1 MLAHSSTRRS
11 RLLAATTL
19 IAATGVTVLAP
30 AAAFADTAPTA
41 GPTPAAVAPAAAAPT
56 AKADENAAKPLAAT
70 LETAPGQAPITRGGE
85 GATMKLTVTNNSD
98 QEQQYHP
105 AISVTPLGTAPSSWS
120 WIEFTA
126 KEISGAEASYGIR
139 TFGTDGFA
147 GYVLPKNGMMSRTFT
162 VPART
167 TYSWS
172 VTVQVRAALPVDNTA
187 VKLTLL
193 NDRDNSTNS
202 APIDLAVAAP
212 TEALFQHFSPSDG
225 TIKFDQPWE
234 TDLSLLNN
242 GAATAS
248 PITPTLRYPVTG
260 ADLKLDL
267 QQPNGTWTTV
277 AGSNNTWQ
285 LPPVIAGIG
294 KGESYHYRLRFS
306 LDSLTGTG
314 MFFSGWLSL
323 LPNTDQGPIDVAE
336 GALVK
341 VDGYRATPTP
351 RPEPTPTATT
361 PAPTTTPTDTPSTAP
376 TGTPT
381 TTPTTAPTTPRPDA
395 TTTAAAP
402 VTVPTTTPS
411 ATAGAKVVAAGY
423 NSGNR
428 AGTTTTTTAT
438 GTTGAT
444 GTTLASTG
452 AGDSVAM
459 VGTAGALVLLGSG
472 AVLYA
477 KRRRT
482 RPQG

>member
-1 MLAHSSTRRS
+1 MLAHSPTRRS
-11 RLLAATTL
+11 RLLATATL

-30 AAAFADTAPTA
+30 ATAFADTAPAADT
-41 GPTPAAVAPAAAAPT
+41 PPAAVAPAAAAPA

-70 LETAPGQAPITRGGE
+70 LEKAPGQAPITRGGE

-105 AISVTPLGTAPSSWS
+105 AVSVTPLGTAPTSWS
-120 WIEFTA
+120 WIEFSA
-126 KEISGAEASYGIR
+126 KEISGPETYGMR
-139 TFGTDGFA
+139 TFGTSGFA

-167 TYSWS
+167 TYSWE

-193 NDRDNSTNS
+193 NDQDNSTNS
-202 APIDLAVAAP
+202 APVNLPVAAP

-242 GAATAS
+242 GAAITS
-248 PITPTLRYPVTG
+248 PITPTLRYPTTG
-260 ADLKLDL
+260 ATLKLDV
-267 QQPNGTWTTV
+267 QRPDGTWAAV
-277 AGSNNTWQ
+277 AGSDNTWQ
-285 LPPVIAGIG
+285 LPPVTGGIG
-294 KGESYHYRLRFS
+294 KGESYHYKARLS
-306 LDSLTGTG
+306 LDSLTGSG
-314 MFFSGWLSL
+314 VFFSGWLSL
-323 LPNTDQGPIDVAE
+323 LPNTDLGPIDIAE

-341 VDGYRATPTP
+341 VDGYRTTPTP

-361 PAPTTTPTDTPSTAP
+361 PAPTTTPTATPTDTPSTAP

-381 TTPTTAPTTPRPDA
+381 TAPTTARPAA

-402 VTVPTTTPS
+402 VTVPAPTPTTT
-411 ATAGAKVVAAGY
+411 AGTRAVAAAYG
-423 NSGNR
+423 SGNQ
-428 AGTTTTTTAT
+428 ATTTTTTAA

-452 AGDSVAM
+452 AGNSGAM
-459 VGTAGALVLLGSG
+459 LGTAGTLVLLGAG
-472 AVLYA
+472 AVFYA

-482 RPQG
+482 PAQD

>member
-1 MLAHSSTRRS
+1 MLAHSLTRRS
-11 RLLAATTL
+11 RLLAAATL

-30 AAAFADTAPTA
+30 AAAFADT
-41 GPTPAAVAPAAAAPT
+41 TPAAVAPASAAPA

-105 AISVTPLGTAPSSWS
+105 AISVTPLGTAPTSWS
-120 WIEFTA
+120 WIDFSA
-126 KEISGAEASYGIR
+126 KEISGAEESYGVQ
-139 TFGTDGFA
+139 TFGNSGFT
-147 GYVLPKNGMMSRTFT
+147 GYVLPKNAMTFRTFT

-172 VTVQVRAALPVDNTA
+172 VTVKVRAALPADNTA

-202 APIDLAVAAP
+202 APINLPVAAH

-234 TDLSLLNN
+234 TDISLLNN
-242 GAATAS
+242 GATITS
-248 PITPTLRYPVTG
+248 PITPTLRYPETDAV
-260 ADLKLDL
+260 LKLDV
-267 QQPNGTWTTV
+267 QRPDGTWAAIV
-277 AGSNNTWQ
+277 GANNTWQ
-285 LPPVIAGIG
+285 LPSVTGGIA
-294 KGESYHYRLRFS
+294 KGESYHYKARLS
-306 LDSLTGTG
+306 LVSLTGTG
-314 MFFSGWLSL
+314 TFFSGWLSL
-323 LPNTDQGPIDVAE
+323 MPNTDQGTIDVAE

-351 RPEPTPTATT
+351 QPEPTPTATT
-361 PAPTTTPTDTPSTAP
+361 PAPTTAPTDTPSTAP

-381 TTPTTAPTTPRPDA
+381 AAPTTARPAA

-402 VTVPTTTPS
+402 VTVPTATPT
-411 ATAGAKVVAAGY
+411 ATAGTKVVAAAY
-423 NSGNR
+423 NSGSQ
-428 AGTTTTTTAT
+428 AGTTTTTA
-438 GTTGAT
+438 TGAT

-452 AGDSVAM
+452 AGNSVAM
-459 VGTAGALVLLGSG
+459 FGTAGALVLLGSG

-482 RPQG
+482 QTQG